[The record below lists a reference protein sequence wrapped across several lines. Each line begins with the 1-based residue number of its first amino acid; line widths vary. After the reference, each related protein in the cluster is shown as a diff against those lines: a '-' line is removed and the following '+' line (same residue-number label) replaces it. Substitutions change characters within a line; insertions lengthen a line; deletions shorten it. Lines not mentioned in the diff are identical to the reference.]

1 MLAATSRSHKSTLV
15 TISTDLISAA
25 DDRAAGGGHLP
36 PLPLSVEP
44 GSARLT
50 VADREVEAITA
61 AGLKGLGAAGGM
73 GRHGLDRALRIL
85 PGVVC
90 ISCD

>member
-1 MLAATSRSHKSTLV
+1 M
-15 TISTDLISAA
+15 
-25 DDRAAGGGHLP
+25 
-36 PLPLSVEP
+36 EP

-73 GRHGLDRALRIL
+73 GRPGLDRALRIL

-90 ISCD
+90 ICYD